1 MYINVNLQA
10 VRAVER
16 IVESARA
23 MLITNYNHF
32 SSDVQNNLAEWND
45 ANVQKFLQ
53 LFASMTGNLQEVIIR
68 LNGIENFCREVER
81 LIIAYNG

>member
-10 VRAVER
+10 VRAVEK
-16 IVESARA
+16 IVDSARA

-32 SSDVQNNLAEWND
+32 SVDLQNNIAEWND

-53 LFASMTGNLQEVIIR
+53 QFAAMTVNLQEVIIR
-68 LNGIENFCREVER
+68 LNGIENFCREVEK